1 MRAWFRVATLVVT
14 LFLIEGAQSL
24 ERLGDVFS
32 GYMAFE
38 TKGFDRL
45 EKKIEKQ
52 ETGHKPS
59 IALQYVQQAHHAY
72 DLGVM
77 CNISKALGEK
87 TSDLPD
93 AADVVVHLRL
103 GDVLKD
109 DPVRDPWNSK
119 AKLAYVKNRTYY
131 EEALKNIPPAAKVE
145 KVVLVFAFHL
155 RDRDHQ
161 PSLNYIEHVEDFFT
175 SRGYTV
181 MKRTNGTVDS
191 DFIYM
196 SHAQFYIFGGGG
208 YSCMTGLVV
217 KCLGGHTAGELGG
230 IFRTWESK
238 CRHHSSNLTGYF
250 LT

>member
-1 MRAWFRVATLVVT
+1 MHFVINRCLAAGIRQISAGQIPASEIIGCKVRFFRTTFTTAVLIRLVVVQKIPELSYNEAWFRVATLVVT

-24 ERLGDVFS
+24 ERLGGVFS

-119 AKLAYVKNRTYY
+119 AKLAYVINQ
-131 EEALKNIPPAAKVE
+131 V
-145 KVVLVFAFHL
+145 
-155 RDRDHQ
+155 
-161 PSLNYIEHVEDFFT
+161 
-175 SRGYTV
+175 
-181 MKRTNGTVDS
+181 
-191 DFIYM
+191 
-196 SHAQFYIFGGGG
+196 
-208 YSCMTGLVV
+208 
-217 KCLGGHTAGELGG
+217 
-230 IFRTWESK
+230 
-238 CRHHSSNLTGYF
+238 
-250 LT
+250 